1 MPARIKA
8 AIKTRGLRCCISIA
22 EPVVSEDVSV
32 IHRQCEPVSILRQGL
47 CVSRGYFDHL
57 SPACEVKACELEY
70 TSV

>member
-8 AIKTRGLRCCISIA
+8 AIKTRGLGCCISIA

-32 IHRQCEPVSILRQGL
+32 IHRQCEPVSGRILRQRL

-57 SPACEVKACELEY
+57 SPACEAKACE
-70 TSV
+70 